1 MPATRAQRQRVQQ
14 RRHANLPDELI
25 RKIIEIAG
33 PYCVLVKG
41 GQACSLQI
49 PRTAG
54 RTAKSYL
61 APVSNNLIRV
71 GVGADTI
78 LARSESLADAI
89 AAARDGDT
97 ILVDDGFY
105 DSQRVITVPPI
116 RLQIVGNT
124 RGLAYGTRRTPRG
137 EFEHSA
143 HRESPWICGSD
154 EPRIGGGDEEDGG
167 VFWVEG
173 AGAQLTL
180 RNIAFLGVS
189 DDWDEVEEEDEPVEL
204 GNCDCG
210 IVATQ
215 GARVTIENCWF
226 SNFGRMAL
234 RASSGGRI
242 EARDTTVN
250 RSYFGAISENC
261 DEPEGPQ
268 SSMVLTRVDFQGAN
282 KYACMA
288 EGGARADLQ
297 ACRIR
302 CCTHSGVIAKDAG
315 SRIRFD
321 ASTQFVSQHRTFGQ
335 LPGRG
340 PPWVKRASVIENGSV
355 TFPDEIPGV
364 GKVEGPWLGS
374 AHRGA
379 LQGPPLGPPPRID
392 YQSDVEWE
400 SDDDDDDDD
409 ETRWLTIRDNGW
421 ESGHERCMNP
431 GQEGWLPLNL
441 ASAYIGPANPES
453 WYT

>member
-1 MPATRAQRQRVQQ
+1 MPATRAQRQRVSQ
-14 RRHANLPDELI
+14 RRHARLPDELV
-25 RKIIEIAG
+25 RKIIDIAG

-41 GQACSLQI
+41 GQACTLDI

-71 GVGADTI
+71 GANYDGTQPCKDLPA
-78 LARSESLADAI
+78 AI
-89 AAARDGDT
+89 AAARDGCT
-97 ILVDDGFY
+97 ILVEDNVYEVDN
-105 DSQRVITVPPI
+105 VVTVPPI
-116 RLQIVGNT
+116 RLQIVGIT
-124 RGLAYGTRRTPRG
+124 GRGLPYGTRRTPRG
-137 EFEHSA
+137 ELNHTPYHDCPIIF
-143 HRESPWICGSD
+143 GSF
-154 EPRIGGGDEEDGG
+154 EPRVGGDEDNEDGG

-173 AGAQLTL
+173 AGSQLTL
-180 RNIAFLGVS
+180 RNLALIGIS
-189 DDWDEVEEEDEPVEL
+189 DDWEEVEEDEPVDL
-204 GNCDCG
+204 GSHDTG
-210 IVATQ
+210 IYATQ

-409 ETRWLTIRDNGW
+409 ETRWLTVRLLRDGGW

-431 GQEGWLPLNL
+431 GQEGWLPL
-441 ASAYIGPANPES
+441 
-453 WYT
+453 

>member
-41 GQACSLQI
+41 GQACSLEI

-54 RTAKSYL
+54 RTAKAYL
-61 APVSNNLIRV
+61 APVSNNLICV
-71 GVGADTI
+71 PKDYDLAGAV
-78 LARSESLADAI
+78 
-89 AAARDGDT
+89 AAARDGCT
-97 ILVDDGFY
+97 ILVEDNFWEIGE
-105 DSQRVITVPPI
+105 VIAVPFI
-116 RLQIVGNT
+116 RLQIVGANGAT
-124 RGLAYGTRRTPRG
+124 YGTKRTPRG
-137 EFEHSA
+137 EVEHGPHDDTPVISGSF
-143 HRESPWICGSD
+143 SPRHGA
-154 EPRIGGGDEEDGG
+154 GDEEDGG

-409 ETRWLTIRDNGW
+409 DETRWLTVRLLRDGGW
-421 ESGHERCMNP
+421 ESGHERCMSS
-431 GQEGWLPLNL
+431 GQEGWLPL
-441 ASAYIGPANPES
+441 
-453 WYT
+453 